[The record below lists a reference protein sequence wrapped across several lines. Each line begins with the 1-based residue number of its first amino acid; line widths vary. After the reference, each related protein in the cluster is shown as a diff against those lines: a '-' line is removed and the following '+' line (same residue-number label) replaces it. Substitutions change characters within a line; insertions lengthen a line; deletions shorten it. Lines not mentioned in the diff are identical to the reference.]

1 MVLERLD
8 TARAAGRKPLALL
21 AGYGLTCDSSH
32 LTAPEETGAEVAR
45 TMRIAIE
52 DAGLT
57 PDAIDHVDAHG
68 TGTPRGDT
76 AEIRGI
82 GMLSGNGPTVSALKS
97 MLGHTLGAAG
107 ALGLAGSV
115 LMLRGGQVFP
125 TANLEEVD
133 PLCGANHVKGS
144 ARPAAIDVI
153 ASNSFSFG
161 GNNVTLILRSSNG

>member
-1 MVLERLD
+1 
-8 TARAAGRKPLALL
+8 
-21 AGYGLTCDSSH
+21 
-32 LTAPEETGAEVAR
+32 
-45 TMRIAIE
+45 MRIAVE
-52 DAGLT
+52 DAGLP

-82 GMLSGNGPTVSALKS
+82 GMLTGKEDRSPTVSALKS

-107 ALGLAGSV
+107 ALGLAASV

-133 PLCGANHVKGS
+133 PLCDANHVMGS